1 MPRKRIAV
9 FFCFIMFV
17 FSVLPIAVAKEEQP
31 ESVAEAQESTD
42 YPQLTQSVTA
52 PSYVVMELTTGDVAL
67 QKEAHQLFP
76 PASLT

>member
-42 YPQLTQSVTA
+42 YPQLTQS
-52 PSYVVMELTTGDVAL
+52 
-67 QKEAHQLFP
+67 F
-76 PASLT
+76 